1 MEIFALVLLG
11 ATLVIFIYAMSG
23 GKIHHS
29 KH

>member
-1 MEIFALVLLG
+1 MEVLALILWG